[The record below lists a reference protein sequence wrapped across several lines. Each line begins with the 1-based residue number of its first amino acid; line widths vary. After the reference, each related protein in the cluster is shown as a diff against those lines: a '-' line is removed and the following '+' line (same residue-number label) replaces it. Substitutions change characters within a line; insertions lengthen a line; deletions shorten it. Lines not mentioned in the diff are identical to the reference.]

1 MSLTAAFPALSMD
14 KCELQKFCQSLKE
27 DMHKTQVKMHEF
39 VLQFAKMYQAQ
50 IKTHLQEI
58 ILHYSPPSVSPFS
71 SHCSFSAL
79 FSVKYFNQDSEI
91 NIAQVELHTLRTAN
105 CSGVQS
111 LQEISKLRKSLQD
124 LGKLS
129 IVYVGRWFFIKL
141 YSVQTDQD
149 TTVTTI
155 LKWNRACN
163 VRKEHPDQGA
173 QTDICSSFFFL
184 SRQVLATKS

>member
-105 CSGVQS
+105 CSGVQ
-111 LQEISKLRKSLQD
+111 RSLQD

-129 IVYVGRWFFIKL
+129 IAYARRWFFIKL

-173 QTDICSSFFFL
+173 QIDICSSFFFL